1 MLLLITFSTISNVH
15 LLDFPTPAIN
25 LNEHEFVCFVAKS
38 FLPIIHASLWWR
50 MRNSA
55 MSKINTQIGDEEK
68 CRSFLRRQKERHA
81 TWIAAT
87 QSFVSWN
94 LWSCG
99 FDIFFRFFM
108 FDALRFMIIKQC
120 NVNRELK
127 RAIWLMWQSSA
138 TCYMCSGT
146 IIIAI
151 ASSLTNRPK

>member
-1 MLLLITFSTISNVH
+1 MSISSISQHQQLIWMSM
-15 LLDFPTPAIN
+15 N
-25 LNEHEFVCFVAKS
+25 LY
-38 FLPIIHASLWWR
+38 ASLQNRFCQLFTHHYGGVWETLPCR
-50 MRNSA
+50 KLIRKSATRRNVEVFFEGRKNAMRHESQLH
-55 MSKINTQIGDEEK
+55 KVLYREIYG
-68 CRSFLRRQKERHA
+68 
-81 TWIAAT
+81 AAGLI
-87 QSFVSWN
+87 F
-94 LWSCG
+94 
-99 FDIFFRFFM
+99 FFRFFM